1 MDDAH
6 VYCRPPINPNGCHDN
21 LGKIVQHVLPS
32 TTVLDVGCSIGEL
45 GRYLTEQKQ
54 CIVDGIDICPESLS
68 LARPFYRQVWEADL
82 ETVSLEYI
90 IKETKYQII
99 VCADIL
105 EHLRDPGQLLRQCIP
120 FLEKEGRI
128 LISIPN
134 VSHMGILLEL
144 LSGDFRYRDQG
155 LLDRTHMRFFT
166 KRSFLRMLDGIG
178 FSGEIVDK
186 ITVNLADSEFFESL
200 PEDLRLFSETLHYED
215 SLTYQLIFEAHPL

>member
-1 MDDAH
+1 MDDTH